1 VLESG
6 FSYKARA
13 RSLSEIAATITWY
26 PGQHAPIIERPLWK
40 KVQSQLK
47 AHRTGEE
54 RAPVTRSDNPLGGLL
69 FDESGNAMTPS
80 FTKKE
85 VRAVIGTM

>member
-1 VLESG
+1 MMGLRSYQSSVADKVTVLESG

-13 RSLSEIAATITWY
+13 RSLSEIAATTTWY
-26 PGQHAPIIERPLWK
+26 PGQHAPIIERPLWE

-54 RAPVTRSDNPLGGLL
+54 RAPVTRSDSPLGGLL
-69 FDESGNAMTPS
+69 SMKAATP
-80 FTKKE
+80 
-85 VRAVIGTM
+85 